1 MENIGYILLGV
12 VAIAWFIAILAGM
25 VAAFP
30 FGIFGLLAILGFG
43 FLFGKVIKDRMGNKE
58 DKYYSENVD
67 K

>member
-12 VAIAWFIAILAGM
+12 VAIAWFIALLVGM

-43 FLFGKVIKDRMGNKE
+43 FLFAKVIKERMGNKE